1 MHILRQPTALSFSH
15 ARVTTNYSTMQILP
29 TSKRSATIQS
39 AMRKASRRKKEIID
53 LLSAHASEITSGSV
67 VVLYIDQC
75 HLIWDDARGYVWGP
89 RAQRIEIPM
98 TNFRERQT
106 YYGAIE
112 PLSGDTIVVPTET
125 ANGYWT
131 TIFVEYLRQNYP
143 NKRLILLWD
152 GASYHRGV
160 EMQEYLEAVNLRRPR
175 DEWQV
180 TCVLFAPNA
189 PDQNPIEDVWL
200 KAKQYVRKHWRECPT
215 FEL

>member
-1 MHILRQPTALSFSH
+1 MHRGE
-15 ARVTTNYSTMQILP
+15 
-29 TSKRSATIQS
+29 
-39 AMRKASRRKKEIID
+39 KKEIIA
-53 LLSAHASEITSGSV
+53 LLTAHASEIASGSV

-89 RAQRIEIPM
+89 CAQRIEIPM

-112 PLSGDTIVVPTET
+112 PLSGDAIVIPTET

-131 TIFVEYLRQNYP
+131 TIFVEYLRQHYSD
-143 NKRLILLWD
+143 KRLILLWD
-152 GASYHRGV
+152 GASYHRGI
-160 EMQEYLEAVNLRRPR
+160 EMQEYLEAVNLERSR
-175 DEWQV
+175 DEWWV

-215 FEL
+215 FELVMHMFEEALNTLSFRFEKLRMYLPFLELI

>member
-1 MHILRQPTALSFSH
+1 MTAHITEIASGAL
-15 ARVTTNYSTMQILP
+15 
-29 TSKRSATIQS
+29 
-39 AMRKASRRKKEIID
+39 
-53 LLSAHASEITSGSV
+53 

-89 RAQRIEIPM
+89 SAQRIDIPM

-112 PLSGDTIVVPTET
+112 PFSGELIVIPTDT

-131 TIFVEYLRQNYP
+131 TIFVEYLHQQYAG
-143 NKRLILLWD
+143 KRLILLWD

-160 EMQEYLEAVNLRRPR
+160 EMQEYLEGMNFGQSR
-175 DEWQV
+175 DDWVV

-189 PDQNPIEDVWL
+189 PEQNPIEDVWL
-200 KAKQYVRKHWRECPT
+200 KAKQYVRKHWRECAT
-215 FEL
+215 FRQVKHLFEEALNTLSFHFEKLRMYVPDLQII

>member
-1 MHILRQPTALSFSH
+1 MTTH
-15 ARVTTNYSTMQILP
+15 AT
-29 TSKRSATIQS
+29 
-39 AMRKASRRKKEIID
+39 EIV
-53 LLSAHASEITSGSV
+53 SGSV

-106 YYGAIE
+106 YYGAID
-112 PLSGDTIVVPTET
+112 PLSGDVIVVPTET

-131 TIFVEYLRQNYP
+131 TIFVEYLRQQYQG
-143 NKRLILLWD
+143 KRLILLWD

-160 EMQEYLEAVNLRRPR
+160 EMQDYLEAVNLKRSR
-175 DEWQV
+175 DEWLV

-189 PDQNPIEDVWL
+189 PEQNPIEDVWL
-200 KAKQYVRKHWRECPT
+200 KAKQYVRKQWRECPT
-215 FEL
+215 FQLVMRVFEVALNTLSFRFEKLRMYLPFLELI

>member
-1 MHILRQPTALSFSH
+1 
-15 ARVTTNYSTMQILP
+15 
-29 TSKRSATIQS
+29 
-39 AMRKASRRKKEIID
+39 
-53 LLSAHASEITSGSV
+53 

-75 HLIWDDARGYVWGP
+75 HLLWDDARGYVWGP

-112 PLSGDTIVVPTET
+112 PLSGDAIVVPTET

-131 TIFVEYLRQNYP
+131 TIFVEYLRQQYP
-143 NKRLILLWD
+143 GKRLILLWD

-160 EMQEYLEAVNLRRPR
+160 EMQEYLEAVNLNRPR
-175 DEWQV
+175 DEWWV
-180 TCVLFAPNA
+180 TCIIFAPNA

-200 KAKQYVRKHWRECPT
+200 KAKQYVRKHWRECPN
-215 FEL
+215 FEMVMHMFEEALNTLSFRFEKLRMYFPFLELI